1 MDRDK
6 WAEQQQELRREHQRR
21 ESLEEEAT
29 RLLKEAGGFGR
40 GGTAISPR
48 TEIRQRAGQ
57 IRFVEWRDT
66 RVVEF
71 YPEDLWRDLDQMAAA
86 LRMGPRQRQALGL
99 LHLEEL
105 RLKDIARIMRTSVW
119 QVRRLLEQ
127 AHLKLH
133 ARRHDPPAAYRQL
146 FWQEVRQ
153 KKASV
158 YRAPT
163 RLYKPPR
170 RCRARSAE

>member
-1 MDRDK
+1 MDREK
-6 WAEQQQELRREHQRR
+6 WAERQLELRRERQQRVAM
-21 ESLEEEAT
+21 EDEAT

-40 GGTAISPR
+40 GAAASPR
-48 TEIRQRAGQ
+48 TEIAQRAGWT
-57 IRFVEWRDT
+57 RFVEWRDA

-71 YPEDLWRDLDQMAAA
+71 YPEDLWRDLDEMAAA

-99 LHLEEL
+99 LHIEEL

-127 AHLKLH
+127 AHLKLYPH
-133 ARRHDPPAAYRQL
+133 RHDPPAAYRQL

-163 RLYKPPR
+163 HLNKAGR
-170 RCRARSAE
+170 RCRARRTE

>member
-1 MDRDK
+1 MDREK
-6 WAEQQQELRREHQRR
+6 WVERQLELRRENERR
-21 ESLEEEAT
+21 VTLEDEAT

-40 GGTAISPR
+40 GGSAHSPR
-48 TEIRQRAGQ
+48 TEMERRAGLV
-57 IRFVEWRDT
+57 RFVEWRDA

-71 YPEDLWRDLDQMAAA
+71 YPEDLWRDLDEMAAA

-99 LHLEEL
+99 LHIEEL

-127 AHLKLH
+127 ARLKLRPH
-133 ARRHDPPAAYRQL
+133 RHDPPAAYRQL

-158 YRAPT
+158 YRAPSHF
-163 RLYKPPR
+163 RRAPR
-170 RCRARSAE
+170 RSRARSAE